1 MLDPEIARQYEQ
13 YFSVE
18 RDRSFELLEG
28 ARKIMLSAPH
38 SVAQTRDGKLK
49 TAEPQTGMLVK
60 LLHDELACPAIY
72 KTKNCGDDANFDEES
87 AYKRAL
93 QRYIRTHGVRFLID
107 LHQLS
112 PDREVQIDIGTGK
125 SKNLAGQDCVNAALK
140 AFTRRNLGVV
150 QLGKPFDAAEP
161 YTISSFIAAT
171 CKIPCVQIEINSALV
186 CEGYEN
192 YRLGDVYEALKEFI
206 LAVEAIG

>member
-125 SKNLAGQDCVNAALK
+125 SKNLAGQDCVNAASSSSENPS
-140 AFTRRNLGVV
+140 TRRNLT
-150 QLGKPFDAAEP
+150 PFPPLSPPLARSPACRSRSIP
-161 YTISSFIAAT
+161 PSSAKDTKIIGSAT
-171 CKIPCVQIEINSALV
+171 FTKRSKNLFW
-186 CEGYEN
+186 
-192 YRLGDVYEALKEFI
+192 R
-206 LAVEAIG
+206 